1 MAVNKYFNNFAYARE
16 QDLVE
21 DLVIESI
28 KIYGHD
34 MKYIP
39 RTVIK
44 RDNLFGEDT
53 LSQFNSAA
61 DIEMYIKNIDGFE
74 GEGDFL
80 SKFGLEI
87 RDQMTMTVARKRFD
101 QIRSEK
107 LMTEVGYNYVQEA
120 GSTVVPF
127 KRFLA
132 NTSFSNFNIELEEGT
147 ANNYSITSTRPQEGD
162 LLFFPMVDKL
172 FEIKFVEHESVF
184 YQSGRLQTYDLR
196 CELFEYSSEVLDTG
210 FSEID
215 GIQTD
220 NSLDI
225 LVYEITLEENL
236 QRATG
241 TASISSGAVTSVTIT
256 DGGSYIT
263 APTITFTDPP
273 QGVVSGI
280 TVTVAGAG
288 HVNGQN
294 YNTTGGSGSGLVT
307 QGQGSGGM
315 IGATIVDGGTGYQV
329 GDVVQTATAYPA
341 SIRIDSVTNHTTAAG
356 TAVLNSN
363 GVVTSVTITTAGT
376 GYTSAPTVTFTQA
389 TIEANYNLE
398 DGGALLYEHT
408 IETTDATANNE
419 FFQTQVSSIIDFSE
433 RNPFSEIDRY

>member
-1 MAVNKYFNNFAYARE
+1 MAVNKYFNNFAYPRE

-61 DIEMYIKNIDGFE
+61 DIEMYIKNVDGFE

-107 LMTEVGYNYVQEA
+107 LMTEVGYNFVQEA
-120 GSTVVPF
+120 GSTTTPF

-132 NTSFSNFNIELEEGT
+132 NTAFSNFNIELEEGT
-147 ANNYSITSTRPQEGD
+147 ANNYSISSSRPQEGD
-162 LLFFPMVDKL
+162 LLYFPMVDKL

-184 YQSGRLQTYDLR
+184 YQTGRLQTYDLR
-196 CELFEYSSEVLDTG
+196 CELFEYSSEQIDTG
-210 FSEID
+210 FNEID
-215 GIQTD
+215 KVED
-220 NSLDI
+220 ELSLDI
-225 LVYEITLEENL
+225 LVYELTLE
-236 QRATG
+236 
-241 TASISSGAVTSVTIT
+241 
-256 DGGSYIT
+256 D
-263 APTITFTDPP
+263 
-273 QGVVSGI
+273 
-280 TVTVAGAG
+280 
-288 HVNGQN
+288 
-294 YNTTGGSGSGLVT
+294 GSG
-307 QGQGSGGM
+307 
-315 IGATIVDGGTGYQV
+315 
-329 GDVVQTATAYPA
+329 
-341 SIRIDSVTNHTTAAG
+341 
-356 TAVLNSN
+356 
-363 GVVTSVTITTAGT
+363 
-376 GYTSAPTVTFTQA
+376 
-389 TIEANYNLE
+389 NYNLE
-398 DGGALLYEHT
+398 DDGALLYEHT
-408 IETTDATANNE
+408 IETTDAQANNE

-433 RNPFSEIDRY
+433 SNPFSEIDRY